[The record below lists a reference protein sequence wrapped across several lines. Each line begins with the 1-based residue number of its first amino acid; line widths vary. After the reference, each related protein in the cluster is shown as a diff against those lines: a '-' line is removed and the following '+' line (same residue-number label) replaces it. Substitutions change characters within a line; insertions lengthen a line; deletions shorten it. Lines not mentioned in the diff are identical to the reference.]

1 MPSARAAHASTQGQ
15 EEREDADS
23 PKTPRSKGILAQLQT
38 ELRKG
43 PPPGDNKE
51 EEELRRAL
59 LASVVP
65 LSFECQAGSSTA
77 VGDLNTAG
85 SHGSWSVVDGPSVA
99 HGFDERPG
107 QSPAPMDAE
116 DSAPFRAPADEESEE
131 EGPVEI
137 EIDWDATW
145 KLRAVLARH
154 AAKAPAAA
162 AALQAKAPQQRQ
174 KQQQPPGKGA
184 PWALSVTRVTA
195 TRWTRSGVIRSTIAE
210 RRRVNALNLEP
221 GGDFKY
227 PLRREVREVDGLGR
241 PKGP

>member
-1 MPSARAAHASTQGQ
+1 M
-15 EEREDADS
+15 
-23 PKTPRSKGILAQLQT
+23 
-38 ELRKG
+38 
-43 PPPGDNKE
+43 
-51 EEELRRAL
+51 
-59 LASVVP
+59 
-65 LSFECQAGSSTA
+65 
-77 VGDLNTAG
+77 
-85 SHGSWSVVDGPSVA
+85 DGPSVA

-107 QSPAPMDAE
+107 QSPAPVDAE